1 MRRLVRST
9 AILGLGSAAGLV
21 AAILRSKILASRL
34 GPEGTGVLAQLA
46 TLTAVL
52 VPLATLSMGNG
63 AIKMIAEARA
73 QGDLGRVRR
82 VTRTVLALSAVVSL
96 GLCVLTAALSL
107 WIAGGLFHDSKL
119 WWAVVITSLTVPI
132 TAIASLRISMLQGHE
147 DVRSMAGIQTA
158 VAVVNMAT
166 IAPMAWLYGVPGA
179 VAQLLVLAITYDV
192 LSRRSL
198 RPHTPTREAVAAVGG
213 AGTGRSAGAG
223 GTMAP
228 RGTAPESS
236 VDRSLIRPLARYGGS
251 ALLVGLSAT
260 LTLLI
265 LRGILV
271 GKLGLAQNGIYQV
284 CIGVSGMVMPLILNA
299 IAATVWPEI
308 AGFPRDHDAGV
319 PMRSAL
325 RLGVLLV
332 TAVGAALQVGA
343 PIWVP
348 LLYSQKFLPA
358 LDLLPFQFL
367 GDYFRAVAWIFSIWL
382 VPRER
387 LKPWVLYDV
396 VYAIVL
402 LVVFLFLVDR
412 IGVKSVVIAYVAAHV
427 SHAVLHYALARRVI
441 GFRVGPDNR
450 VLLGASFLLLV
461 GLTALRPR
469 DLTGVGIGAAAT
481 VAWALIVVKQREWI
495 ALRDIGFRFLGR
507 LKGGAGAQGPP

>member
-9 AILGLGSAAGLV
+9 AILGLGSAAGVV
-21 AAILRSKILASRL
+21 AAILRSKVLASRL

-52 VPLATLSMGNG
+52 IPLATLGAGNG

-73 QGDLGRVRR
+73 RGDLGRVRR
-82 VTRTVLALSAVVSL
+82 ITRTVLALSAVVGL
-96 GLCVLTAALSL
+96 GLCALTAALSI
-107 WIAGGLFHDSKL
+107 WIAGGLFHDRSL
-119 WWAVVITSLTVPI
+119 WWAVVLAALTVPI
-132 TAIASLRISMLQGHE
+132 TALASLRISMLQGHE
-147 DVRSMAGIQTA
+147 DVRSMTGIQTA
-158 VAVVNMAT
+158 VAFVNMAT
-166 IAPMAWLYGVPGA
+166 IVPVAWLYGVPGA
-179 VAQLLVLAITYDV
+179 VAHLVILAIAYDV

-198 RPHTPTREAVAAVGG
+198 KPRTPTREAVG
-213 AGTGRSAGAG
+213 
-223 GTMAP
+223 
-228 RGTAPESS
+228 APEPEPA
-236 VDRSLIRPLARYGGS
+236 VDRSLIPSLARYGGS
-251 ALLVGLSAT
+251 ALLVGLSGT

-265 LRGILV
+265 LRSILV

-284 CIGVSGMVMPLILNA
+284 CLGVSGMVMPLILNA

-308 AGFPRDHDAGV
+308 AGFKHDRDAAV

-325 RLGVLLV
+325 RLGLLLV
-332 TAVGAALQVGA
+332 TAIGALLQVFA
-343 PIWVP
+343 AIWVP
-348 LLYSQKFLPA
+348 LLYSGRFLPA

-402 LVVFLFLVDR
+402 LVVFGSLVDR

-427 SHAVLHYALARRVI
+427 SHAVLHYALARRVL

-450 VLLGASFLLLV
+450 ILMGASFLLLV
-461 GLTALRPR
+461 GLTVLKPR
-469 DLTGVGIGAAAT
+469 DATGVAIGAAAT
-481 VAWALIVVKQREWI
+481 VAWALIVVRRREWI
-495 ALRDIGFRFLGR
+495 AARDMALRFMTR
-507 LKGGAGAQGPP
+507 LRGGAAA